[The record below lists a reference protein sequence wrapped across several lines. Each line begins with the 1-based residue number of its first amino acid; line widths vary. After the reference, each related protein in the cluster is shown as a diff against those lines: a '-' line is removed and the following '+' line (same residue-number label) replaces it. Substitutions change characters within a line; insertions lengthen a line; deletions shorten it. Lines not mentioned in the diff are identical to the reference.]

1 MRIRDKRRELIVT
14 VLIAMFLA
22 GLLTLTVM
30 AEGFSEEDA
39 AGIYSGSELYSPGA
53 AAEFNS
59 WLNKQV
65 AHVADDI
72 VGASLGHLLI
82 LLGDSIYSMFA
93 SGGLT
98 LSAVIYGRVGGAMKA
113 MNDNNVFSFEMVSG
127 NFYGITAMSVYSQVR
142 SVFFLVM
149 MCIVMWQMVSFVYTG
164 GGQRARLRL
173 IETVKRIIIVS
184 LFLVALPW
192 IIDLLLYLRDSILY
206 AEMVTAEETIS
217 MFADSLGV
225 KGFSLAELTK
235 MGGGADVAKL
245 FRKAASKDPSFMLAL
260 AYFASVLGFGYFFGA
275 YVGYAITMMVLVIF
289 FPFACAIEMVK
300 PGMLGDWIKQLIG
313 ILIIPVI
320 DAAILIL
327 PLMCGIA
334 NKSGDYVH
342 LSFVEMVMIWSIVP
356 ARGQVRQW
364 LGFGSS
370 GALEMSGVGA
380 IMGVARLATT
390 IGRTIVDPK
399 TGVASMIGSARS
411 DEKMASMYMD
421 KAKRADEMSE
431 SSAQE
436 AVREMGAGVSSD
448 PVGEKVVSSAEEKL
462 KDVSGKT
469 SAERAAKREEIIGKA
484 SKDLSHERTLLQ
496 EDVEKRTE
504 RVSTLKARA
513 SEKKAES
520 QTLLSRIA
528 TGRSENPEK
537 DEADAAKAKTM
548 AAHLEAMAASEQKE
562 IAEKKRQIGAIDRT
576 LRTSGAGRSGR
587 AGGYPGGAGVPA
599 GSAGSTDFPEIDDY
613 ADINNFEAP
622 EMRGISY
629 ERRAE
634 LLRQRADRYR
644 RGAVAK
650 AAGSVTGGVIG
661 LGVGMYGG
669 QNMSMMTTAVGI
681 EAGGYLGPVATEK
694 VVSLSA
700 GAAGQADQ
708 GTDGGPNT
716 KERTTAQNAGGGE
729 RWKKGPGYTYQ
740 TEDFEGSKAQPRA
753 DMRDNAERDG
763 DAEELERVT
772 EQTVVEKVRRT
783 RRREFDEDTGAG
795 TDDAAVFSAGTRV
808 QPSADSSAAGQENVL
823 RTAAGN
829 INTAGGSVSGE
840 GAGSGAAYTAGPDAG
855 SGGGQSAGNG
865 AGTRESVAERTG
877 GGQQRNSGSHEN
889 DDGTLALRGTMERA
903 SLGTDPMPEVD
914 EQILDQVVLEAVR
927 KRTQR
932 MYEGGGDAHPDDSAR
947 DYMSLNGQD
956 EKEVYVESAEKVI
969 EDVRREYQKT
979 VTDLNSTADGMAANA
994 EYRQRAMSAAV
1005 SALPQI
1011 AAENGINLQNLD
1023 QAGWQQ
1029 IMGQATA
1036 AYSANYA
1043 GLLASE
1049 SNLVPNNVQQSQSRF
1064 AAFMFAAYDSI
1075 QASQAETDYVEKA
1088 LGKAGISRPA

>member
-1 MRIRDKRRELIVT
+1 MKVRDRKREFLAT

-22 GLLTLTVM
+22 GLLTMTVM

-53 AAEFNS
+53 AAEFKA
-59 WLNKQV
+59 WLNKQIS
-65 AHVADDI
+65 HVADDI
-72 VGASLGHLLI
+72 VGASLGQLLI

-127 NFYGITAMSVYSQVR
+127 NFYGITAMSIYSQVR

-149 MCIVMWQMVSFVYTG
+149 VCIVMWHMVNFVYTG
-164 GGQRARLRL
+164 GGQKARIRL
-173 IETVKRIIIVS
+173 IEMGKRIIVVS
-184 LFLVALPW
+184 LLLITLPW

-217 MFADSLGV
+217 MFADSLDV

-235 MGGGADVAKL
+235 MGGEADVAKL

-275 YVGYAITMMVLVIF
+275 YIGYAITMMVLVIF

-313 ILIIPVI
+313 IMIIPVI
-320 DAAILIL
+320 DAAILVL

-334 NKSGDYVH
+334 NVSLDYVH

-370 GALEMSGVGA
+370 SALEMSGVGA

-390 IGRTIVDPK
+390 IGKTIVDPR
-399 TGVASMIGSARS
+399 TGVVSMVGNARS

-462 KDVSGKT
+462 KNVSGRT

-496 EDVEKRTE
+496 EDVEQRTE
-504 RVSTLKARA
+504 RVSSLKARA

-520 QTLLSRIA
+520 LMLSSRIA
-528 TGRSENPEK
+528 TGRSEDPEK

-548 AAHLEAMAASEQKE
+548 AAHLEAMAASEQKK
-562 IAEKKRQIGAIDRT
+562 IAEKKRQIGGIDRA
-576 LRTSGAGRSGR
+576 LRTSGAGR
-587 AGGYPGGAGVPA
+587 AGSYPGGTGVPA

-634 LLRQRADRYR
+634 LLRKRADRYR
-644 RGAVAK
+644 RGAAAK

-661 LGVGMYGG
+661 LGAGMYGG

-694 VVSLSA
+694 VVSFGA
-700 GAAGQADQ
+700 GVFD
-708 GTDGGPNT
+708 
-716 KERTTAQNAGGGE
+716 
-729 RWKKGPGYTYQ
+729 RWKKGTGYSYE
-740 TEDFEGSKAQPRA
+740 TENFEGKKEHPRA
-753 DMRDNAERDG
+753 DMHDNADHDG
-763 DAEELERVT
+763 DTEDLERVM

-783 RRREFDEDTGAG
+783 RRREYEEDTGAG
-795 TDDAAVFSAGTRV
+795 TDDAAIFSAGTRIE
-808 QPSADSSAAGQENVL
+808 PAADSSAAGQENVL

-829 INTAGGSVSGE
+829 INTAGGSVPGE
-840 GAGSGAAYTAGPDAG
+840 GAGSGTAYTAGPDAG
-855 SGGGQSAGNG
+855 FGGGQSAGIQ
-865 AGTRESVAERTG
+865 ESVAERTG
-877 GGQQRNSGSHEN
+877 GVQQRNNGSHEN

-932 MYEGGGDAHPDDSAR
+932 MYEGGGDAHPDDSTR
-947 DYMSLNGQD
+947 DYMSLNGQE
-956 EKEVYVESAEKVI
+956 EKEVYVESAERVI
-969 EDVRREYQKT
+969 EEVRRDYQKT

-1005 SALPQI
+1005 SAIPQI
-1011 AAENGINLQNLD
+1011 AAENGISLQNLD

-1075 QASQAETDYVEKA
+1075 QASQAETAYVEKA
-1088 LGKAGISRPA
+1088 LCKAGISRPA